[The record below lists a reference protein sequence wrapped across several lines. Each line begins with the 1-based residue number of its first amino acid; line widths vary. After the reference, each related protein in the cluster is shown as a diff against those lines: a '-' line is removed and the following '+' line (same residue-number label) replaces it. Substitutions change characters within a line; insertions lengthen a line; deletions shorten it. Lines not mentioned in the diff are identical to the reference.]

1 MSDLV
6 QRCIDAYWCK
16 ENALTGL
23 HSTIRM
29 ARAIEEIAAEIRLW
43 APDKESAKICYL
55 AINEVAD
62 QLLEH
67 AQKVLTP
74 PSNLP

>member
-16 ENALTGL
+16 ENGLTGL

-29 ARAIEEIAAEIRLW
+29 ARALEVIAAEIRQW
-43 APDKESAKICYL
+43 APDKEASRICYL

-62 QLLEH
+62 QLLQH
-67 AQKVLTP
+67 AEKALPP
-74 PSNLP
+74 PSNLK